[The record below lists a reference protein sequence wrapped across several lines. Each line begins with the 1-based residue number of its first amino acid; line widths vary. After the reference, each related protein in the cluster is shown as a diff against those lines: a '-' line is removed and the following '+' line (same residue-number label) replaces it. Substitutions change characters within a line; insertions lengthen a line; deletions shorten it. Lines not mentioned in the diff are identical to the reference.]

1 MKRRIQDKTDKLF
14 EYIIKFQAKNGFPP
28 SLREMG
34 SHMGIS
40 STSTISYYLNYLEEE
55 GLIRRDVYKNRAIE
69 ILHGRRLQPHDG
81 DIDDVDTT
89 PICEIEKAE
98 QEISDKVDLE
108 AVKNYSPIP
117 VLGQITAGQP
127 ILATQNCEDVFYM
140 PNNLFRGTDLFILK
154 VKGNSMIEAGIFD
167 GDMVV
172 IKRQDTANN
181 GEIVA
186 ALIDDSATVKR
197 FYKENGRFR
206 LQPENP
212 TMEPMYFDEV
222 SIIGKVVGLIRN
234 M

>member
-14 EYIIKFQAKNGFPP
+14 DYIIKFQAKNGFPP

-34 SHMGIS
+34 AFMGIN

-69 ILHGRRLQPHDG
+69 ILGGRRLQPHDG
-81 DIDDVDTT
+81 DIDDVVIPGDG
-89 PICEIEKAE
+89 IE
-98 QEISDKVDLE
+98 DFD
-108 AVKNYSPIP
+108 AVRDCSPIP

-127 ILATQNCEDVFYM
+127 ILATQNFEDVYYM
-140 PNNLFRGTDLFILK
+140 PNNLFRGNDLFMLK
-154 VKGNSMIEAGIFD
+154 VRGNSMIDAGIFD
-167 GDMVV
+167 GDMVI

-186 ALIDDSATVKR
+186 ALIEDSATIKR

-212 TMEPMYFDEV
+212 TMSAMYFDDL
-222 SIIGKVVGLIRN
+222 SIIGKVIGLIRH

>member
-14 EYIIKFQAKNGFPP
+14 DYIIKFQAKNGFPP

-34 SHMGIS
+34 AYMGIN

-69 ILHGRRLQPHDG
+69 ILGGRRLQPHDG
-81 DIDDVDTT
+81 DIDDVVIPSETVEGNDM
-89 PICEIEKAE
+89 
-98 QEISDKVDLE
+98 E
-108 AVKNYSPIP
+108 AVHECSPIP

-127 ILATQNCEDVFYM
+127 ILATQNFEDVYYM
-140 PNNLFRGTDLFILK
+140 PNNLFRGSDLFMLK
-154 VKGNSMIEAGIFD
+154 VRGNSMIEAGIFD

-186 ALIDDSATVKR
+186 ALIEDSATIKR
-197 FYKENGRFR
+197 FYKEDGRFR
-206 LQPENP
+206 LQPENS
-212 TMEPMYFDEV
+212 TMSAMYFDDI
-222 SIIGKVVGLIRN
+222 SIIGKVIGLIRH

>member
-1 MKRRIQDKTDKLF
+1 MKRRIQDKADKLF
-14 EYIIKFQAKNGFPP
+14 DYIIKFQAKNGFPP

-34 SHMGIS
+34 AFMGIN

-69 ILHGRRLQPHDG
+69 ILGGRRLQPHDG
-81 DIDDVDTT
+81 DLDDVQVSGTAATGLSDNVD
-89 PICEIEKAE
+89 IEI
-98 QEISDKVDLE
+98 I
-108 AVKNYSPIP
+108 KNYSPIP

-127 ILATQNCEDVFYM
+127 ILATQNCEDVYYM
-140 PNNLFRGTDLFILK
+140 PNNLFRGTDLFILR
-154 VKGNSMIEAGIFD
+154 VKGDSMIEAGIMN

-172 IKRQDTANN
+172 IKKQDTANN

-186 ALIDDSATVKR
+186 ALIEDSATIKR

-206 LQPENP
+206 LQPENSA
-212 TMEPMYFDEV
+212 MEPMYFDEV

-234 M
+234 L